1 MCNVLMFL
9 INRDG
14 RKYKKKM
21 QKKVTTRFWWKVSVF
36 GCLRRADKWYITL
49 IEMQGIS
56 QKKHDN
62 INNLQVKAWVV
73 WRWMVVGCAG
83 NFANLFGLQ
92 ILSLP
97 NINSMQIR
105 VRIGGK
111 SNANPFNKKI
121 ILCNISMFFEA
132 RKKFTIAVKFIN

>member
-1 MCNVLMFL
+1 MGGSIKKNAEKSHHTFLM
-9 INRDG
+9 
-14 RKYKKKM
+14 K
-21 QKKVTTRFWWKVSVF
+21 RFSF
-36 GCLRRADKWYITL
+36 ECLRRADKWYITL

-73 WRWMVVGCAG
+73 WRWMVVGFAG

-111 SNANPFNKKI
+111 SNANPFKKKI